1 MFKLL
6 SNLQWLFVQVIGP
19 RRQWVSKEL
28 FASVLKCTNC
38 SQYPKGQFFTFTSF
52 SFKLLWKTDHKLI
65 FNSKKNFFCNSI
77 LTETLTE
84 HWDFTEFLNKL
95 EL

>member
-28 FASVLKCTNC
+28 FASVLKC
-38 SQYPKGQFFTFTSF
+38 
-52 SFKLLWKTDHKLI
+52 
-65 FNSKKNFFCNSI
+65 NFENEISR
-77 LTETLTE
+77 
-84 HWDFTEFLNKL
+84 N
-95 EL
+95 